1 MDVDAP
7 SPSGDESEP
16 EAPVDLMVTSRAR
29 RSNAGNRMSILL
41 AKSAEEEE
49 WGEEWDEAPD
59 EQEFEGEDVDE
70 HEDYNLDS
78 SSSDDDDDGGSD
90 DDDAGEKELR
100 KVERHEQTKKR
111 KAATNPFAA
120 ARIAAA
126 SRKRAR
132 LDASHAHSP
141 SMAPPPRPKKKS
153 ERASWIP
160 TEEDGP
166 VRASS
171 RKQTMANKE
180 STLTKL
186 KEKDRRRDDTLAMM
200 KAAEARKAKDEPK
213 PLTQAERLAEA
224 ARNERINKKTLHR
237 WEEAEEARAA
247 DRQAKIDALK
257 NRQIEGPFIRYYS
270 GPAIY
275 VDDKLKYTGKD
286 APTVEQ
292 LEERLNKNIDA
303 ADSPTAQAASLE
315 QSTDGAVPNGPLDQ
329 CQPSPDPQQPSSMPT
344 SLPLQQ
350 PSSQQPWTPAS
361 QAIGGDVFMG
371 GDIFMGSHS
380 MPYPSSI
387 MFTPPQNQDSFLYG
401 IDHYAQSQQS
411 QTTPS
416 DLPPNPFS
424 AASVYN
430 PYNNSQPQSKPNF
443 TQPHPSL
450 DDPLLAQDPNVQ
462 PPALLSTFQK
472 PLLPAAPPLPP
483 RKKLIRRAL
492 RNLLILSSFPALDAP
507 PTTSTTSRS
516 RSSASLTKDKDRTAL
531 IHLCTTLFHWSPAD
545 AATFTSIMLSK
556 PSSKKAAAERD
567 AALKPKTVHCEIT
580 NKVARYRDPET
591 GIAYRDARAFGV
603 LRGVVGG
610 GFVWSGDLGCYVGG
624 RAKPLESMGGKGF
637 LGMPPAAGVPRR
649 FWEMKKMG
657 PPPAPVPVSA
667 STPTPAPASTPASAS
682 AQAEASVVG
691 DAAPES
697 AKRGST
703 AVKVEDR
710 TTT

>member
-1 MDVDAP
+1 MDVDVDGDDP
-7 SPSGDESEP
+7 PPFDHHEEDGTSEDESEP

-49 WGEEWDEAPD
+49 DWGEEWEDAPNEED
-59 EQEFEGEDVDE
+59 FKGEDANE
-70 HEDYNLDS
+70 QEDYNLDS
-78 SSSDDDDDGGSD
+78 SSSEEEDGGGDDDET
-90 DDDAGEKELR
+90 GEKELR
-100 KVERHEQTKKR
+100 KVERQEQTKKR
-111 KAATNPFAA
+111 KAVTNPFAA
-120 ARIAAA
+120 ARMAAA
-126 SRKRAR
+126 SRKRVK
-132 LDASHAHSP
+132 LDGVHAQSP

-171 RKQTMANKE
+171 RKQTIANKE

-186 KEKDRRRDDTLAMM
+186 KEKDKRRDDTLAMM

-224 ARNERINKKTLHR
+224 ARNERVNKKTLHR

-257 NRQIEGPFIRYYS
+257 NRQIDGPFIRYYS

-286 APTVEQ
+286 AP
-292 LEERLNKNIDA
+292 
-303 ADSPTAQAASLE
+303 SLE
-315 QSTDGAVPNGPLDQ
+315 HLEDKLNRNLTATDSETVTAESAEQPVDEAVPNGPMNQ
-329 CQPSPDPQQPSSMPT
+329 YQTSTNPPSIPSIPT
-344 SLPLQQ
+344 SLPPQQ
-350 PSSQQPWTPAS
+350 SSSQQPWTPAS

-401 IDHYAQSQQS
+401 IDQYAQAQQPQS
-411 QTTPS
+411 TPS

-424 AASVYN
+424 AASSYN
-430 PYNNSQPQSKPNF
+430 PYNAPQLPF
-443 TQPHPSL
+443 THPHPHPSL
-450 DDPLLAQDPNVQ
+450 SDPLLTQDPTATHSSV
-462 PPALLSTFQK
+462 LSSFQK
-472 PLLPAAPPLPP
+472 PLLPAPPP
-483 RKKLIRRAL
+483 RKKQIRRAL
-492 RNLLILSSFPALDAP
+492 RNLLILSSFPDLDAP
-507 PTTSTTSRS
+507 PSSSRYKST
-516 RSSASLTKDKDRTAL
+516 ASLTKDKDRTAL

-545 AATFTSIMLSK
+545 ASTFVNVMLVK
-556 PSSKKAAAERD
+556 PVSKKAAAERD
-567 AALKPKTVHCEIT
+567 AALRPKVVHCEIT

-649 FWEMKKMG
+649 FLEMRRMG
-657 PPPAPVPVSA
+657 PPPMPALAP
-667 STPTPAPASTPASAS
+667 TPTPAPASAPS
-682 AQAEASVVG
+682 QMPVV
-691 DAAPES
+691 DAASES
-697 AKRGST
+697 ARRGP
-703 AVKVEDR
+703 AVVKVEDVAG
-710 TTT
+710 T